1 MEPEADEAKGS
12 QLRRVVALITLGLA
26 GLAAALLLL
35 VGGSSYTVTAQFD
48 DASQLVNG
56 NQVEVGGVPVGS
68 VQGIS
73 LGPNGTALVK
83 MSVDSEYAPLHQG
96 TTATVRSQSLSGVA
110 NRFIQLDM
118 PEADQGGAPIPDGGA
133 LPLSDTTSEVD
144 LDQIFNTLDK
154 RTVAVVPWCSGA

>member
-26 GLAAALLLL
+26 GLAAALLLI

-68 VQGIS
+68 VEGIS

-83 MSVDSEYAPLHQG
+83 MSVDADYAPLHQG

-110 NRFIQLDM
+110 NRFI
-118 PEADQGGAPIPDGGA
+118 
-133 LPLSDTTSEVD
+133 
-144 LDQIFNTLDK
+144 
-154 RTVAVVPWCSGA
+154 